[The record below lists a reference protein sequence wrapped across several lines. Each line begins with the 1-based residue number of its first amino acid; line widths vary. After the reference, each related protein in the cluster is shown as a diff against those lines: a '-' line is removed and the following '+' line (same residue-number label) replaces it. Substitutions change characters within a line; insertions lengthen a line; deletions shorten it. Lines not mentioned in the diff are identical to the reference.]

1 MSDETTE
8 REARQAAGRAGAVT
22 ASPRSAGE
30 LMQQLQMRQIEL
42 EIENDALRESV
53 AALRQSDGWTELIL
67 DSVAEAMLVVDAQGR
82 VVRANRGAH
91 ETFGYPAG
99 SMPGLGVEALVP
111 ERFRTGHAE
120 LMARFMELPEPRPM
134 GQGKELSGLRRDG
147 GEFPCEMGLAPMCTG
162 ERRFVVVSVV
172 DISARKRAEEDSHI
186 AAIAFESQAG
196 MMVTDPHGVIVRV
209 NRAFTRLTGYS
220 AEEAAGRT
228 PSLLSSGRHTPEFY
242 AEMWATINARGHW
255 QGRIWNRRK
264 DGHVFAEWL
273 SITAVNSAD
282 GDVTHYVSTFS
293 DITESAEA
301 EAQIHRLAHYDVL
314 TGLPNRLLLQDRMG
328 QALASASRSGLHG
341 AILFLDLDNFKTVND
356 TRGHD
361 TGDRLLVEVTRR
373 LRLAVRESD
382 TVARLG
388 GDEFVVIL
396 EELGDTTGEAAALAT
411 QIGQKLCA
419 SISQPC
425 HVDGHELHCT
435 ASIGIGLFT
444 ARDTVEE
451 LLKHADLAMY
461 HAKSAGRNTLRFF
474 DPAMQARLDERS
486 ALEAELRKAIQHGQL
501 QLYYQAQI
509 DASNR
514 VLGAETLLRWLHPQ
528 RGPIAPGDF
537 IPLAEESGLILPIGR
552 WVLETACA
560 QLAAWS
566 VDERA
571 RELVLAVNVSAR
583 QFHQPDFV
591 EQVTEAL
598 RLSGADPRRLKLEL
612 TESMVLD
619 NVEDTIEK
627 MQRLK
632 ALGIS
637 FSMDDFGTGYSSLSY
652 LTRLPLDQIKI
663 DRSFVLNLPSDTND
677 GIIARTIITM
687 GRSLALEV
695 IAEGVETTGQREFL
709 ERHGCHAYQGYLY
722 GKPLPV
728 ADFETLLATGR
739 GPSP

>member
-474 DPAMQARLDERS
+474 DPAMQAPTRRAQRPGSRAAQGDTARAAPALLPGANRRQQPRARRGNAAALAAPTARTDRARRLHT
-486 ALEAELRKAIQHGQL
+486 AGG
-501 QLYYQAQI
+501 
-509 DASNR
+509 R
-514 VLGAETLLRWLHPQ
+514 VRTDPAHRPLGA
-528 RGPIAPGDF
+528 
-537 IPLAEESGLILPIGR
+537 
-552 WVLETACA
+552 
-560 QLAAWS
+560 
-566 VDERA
+566 
-571 RELVLAVNVSAR
+571 
-583 QFHQPDFV
+583 
-591 EQVTEAL
+591 
-598 RLSGADPRRLKLEL
+598 
-612 TESMVLD
+612 
-619 NVEDTIEK
+619 
-627 MQRLK
+627 
-632 ALGIS
+632 
-637 FSMDDFGTGYSSLSY
+637 
-652 LTRLPLDQIKI
+652 
-663 DRSFVLNLPSDTND
+663 
-677 GIIARTIITM
+677 
-687 GRSLALEV
+687 
-695 IAEGVETTGQREFL
+695 
-709 ERHGCHAYQGYLY
+709 
-722 GKPLPV
+722 
-728 ADFETLLATGR
+728 
-739 GPSP
+739 

>member
-8 REARQAAGRAGAVT
+8 REATQAAGHAGAVT
-22 ASPRSAGE
+22 ASRRSAGE

-273 SITAVNSAD
+273 SITAVNSPD

-728 ADFETLLATGR
+728 ADFVTLLATGR